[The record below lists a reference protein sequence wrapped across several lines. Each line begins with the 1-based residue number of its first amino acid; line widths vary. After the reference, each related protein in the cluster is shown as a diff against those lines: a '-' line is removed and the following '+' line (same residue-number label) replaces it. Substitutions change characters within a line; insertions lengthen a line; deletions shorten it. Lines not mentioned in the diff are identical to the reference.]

1 MIRQALSVVAIA
13 VAIARRAFASG
24 ALLLACVVAPIA
36 VGQDERPADPSI
48 GKQLYYEHGCYG
60 CHGFNGETGVRDLVG
75 TNSPIIA
82 DEQTF
87 ITYLRLRADQ
97 APVLPSTRMP
107 NYPVEALSDEDARH
121 LYAYVATF
129 TLDAPDVDDVPV
141 FRQIL
146 ESASRPYTP

>member
-1 MIRQALSVVAIA
+1 MTRHSMFSKH
-13 VAIARRAFASG
+13 ARRLVVGG
-24 ALLLACVVAPIA
+24 ALLAACTFAAAQDAPNP
-36 VGQDERPADPSI
+36 EI
-48 GKQLYYEHGCYG
+48 GKRLFYEHGCYG
-60 CHGFNGETGVRDLVG
+60 CHGFNGETGARDLVG
-75 TNSPIIA
+75 TGSPIIA

-121 LYAYVATF
+121 IYAYIRTF
-129 TLDAPDVDDVPV
+129 ELDAPAIDDVPV

-146 ESASRPYTP
+146 ESAARPYTP

>member
-1 MIRQALSVVAIA
+1 MNRHRMPLATPRSVLAY
-13 VAIARRAFASG
+13 G
-24 ALLLACVVAPIA
+24 ALLLACAAAPLA
-36 VGQDERPADPSI
+36 LGQDESRADPSI

-75 TNSPIIA
+75 TNSPIVA
-82 DEQTF
+82 DEDTF

-107 NYPVEALSDEDARH
+107 NYPAEALSDEDARH

-129 TLDAPDVDDVPV
+129 ALDAPEIDDVPV

-146 ESASRPYTP
+146 ESAARPYTP

>member
-1 MIRQALSVVAIA
+1 MIRHSKSFTWTRRIA
-13 VAIARRAFASG
+13 VGG
-24 ALLLACVVAPIA
+24 ALLVACTLAL
-36 VGQDERPADPSI
+36 GQDGPAPDPAI
-48 GKQLYYEHGCYG
+48 GKRLFYEHGCYG
-60 CHGFNGETGVRDLVG
+60 CHGFNGETGARDLVG

-107 NYPVEALSDEDARH
+107 NYPVETLSDEDARH
-121 LYAYVATF
+121 LYAYIASF
-129 TLDAPDVDDVPV
+129 ELDAPEIDDVPV